1 MGFVGPFEGGGEVMP
16 PPPDVLGLVGD
27 PGVLGLVGDPGVLGL
42 LGLVGGLGGAGT
54 NPVEV

>member
-27 PGVLGLVGDPGVLGL
+27 PGVLGL